1 MKLHSNPYKLFF
13 LAVMFATIAI
23 GAFVGGIEGY
33 KWTHAYKPFAQFFVG
48 VISICL
54 GPSLIATALNAR
66 ASEDPLT
73 VWKKTWPATF
83 AGGILAPLGGLAMLW
98 KLFVN

>member
-13 LAVMFATIAI
+13 LAVMFATIAV
-23 GAFVGGIEGY
+23 GAFVGGIEGH

-66 ASEDPLT
+66 ASEDALT
-73 VWKKTWPATF
+73 VWKRHGLRPLPGAFWPRWAAWLCYGSF
-83 AGGILAPLGGLAMLW
+83 L
-98 KLFVN
+98 